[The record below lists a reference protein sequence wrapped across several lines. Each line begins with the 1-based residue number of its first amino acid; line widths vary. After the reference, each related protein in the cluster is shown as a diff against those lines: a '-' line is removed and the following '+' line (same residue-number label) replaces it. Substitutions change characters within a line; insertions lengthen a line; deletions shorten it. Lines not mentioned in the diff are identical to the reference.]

1 MADTTKALLIKN
13 SSTSKSGK
21 RGEWHLFDEAQPYIQ
36 GIETNI
42 DKEVDAEVMNTLVSG
57 IPTPWARARLF
68 GFAFP
73 YTQVEANIKKSGLVE
88 FYDRLVA
95 EWKGIMACIALFPDR
110 IRLSE
115 PIPMNFSADGQLFDI
130 PSALGRMLFEDED
143 LWTNPTKRKENPDEK
158 PTTQL
163 IYYAGKL
170 IGATSPYSLV
180 FTAVDYNGLSQIAD
194 MPWYRNGAFVDPL
207 PFIERNKDQ
216 LQKLYLLIKNVND
229 HFEDYEREVNANRNN
244 KPRLEF
250 DGFKDFLR
258 KWQQT
263 IKTTGS
269 SIVDEGTL
277 DAALNFAEPFHSLFN
292 VKQSLFIFR
301 DGRVSFKPRKED
313 GVVEVDPKDILLNED
328 YIIEFIEE
336 DEKQPLRQ
344 SAMHFVEVL
353 NPGYNPRQ
361 PEQEPQHL
369 YFPIPLSEKG
379 LILFRNQIG
388 DLIGT
393 SNDNHHELRCYVKPS
408 DYKLVVELHLVID
421 DKKMNLTAREY
432 EMQPL
437 ENDRRVI
444 MWPNFVSEHWNSYY
458 LYSEFPQADRG
469 TKMVPFFKNA
479 SDQSILVNEKG
490 KIIYA
495 DQAGPSSSVKVEKL
509 ISYPGGTLDSS
520 FHKYD
525 IIKTDVPVAGLE
537 IRKNI
542 DGEERV
548 VGYLIVKKPED
559 DSMGDIKIKDLSRVS
574 SFTDVV
580 IGIDFGSNNSC
591 VQFARGNGSDVKP
604 IPFSNRRMVLVGSE
618 NLDPGNLKIAMPH
631 ELYFFQNETAP
642 NGQIKSWVHEHN
654 PQYLVSG
661 MAEEEIAG
669 GVPIFEPNIHI
680 KSMDSRH
687 IVTNAGILHH
697 SMKWLTEDGDNHKK
711 SAYLKAIYLKSIADL
726 YANNYRPNK
735 LRWSFPGSFTNGE
748 KLKYGQLFQNIVSTI
763 TPINNATVSLDPAA
777 LTESEAVSNYA
788 LATGVSLQ
796 EDNVFLGIDVGGS
809 TSDILLIAMDLN
821 DGGYKLVKQSSLRLA
836 AGLIADASRQSEN
849 FRRALVSY
857 HDNPKSSLTIPN
869 IKTINKDN
877 APFFLN
883 AVFDRLRGNEFEHFY
898 AFLGRTNPTLF
909 ALPAY
914 MTGLLLYYSGQLLRK
929 TIEDYPFLH
938 EVNKINLFPFGKG
951 GRIFDWLDTY
961 PGKQMASD
969 YFTRC
974 FQTGFGEGGNKIV
987 VVKQNDIRED
997 NKSEVAKG
1005 LVSANSDDRVK
1016 LGDNLRNNS
1025 DIFGESGFSIR
1036 KEGNELE
1043 DVPHTATISSAHFE
1057 SLNLKLKFPQTFQ
1070 EFNKFLDI
1078 YLDFVGPSQTGI
1090 ISNTRALKEKTN
1102 EISNYL
1108 KGYITNDPEYKKA
1121 KNSASDFEFKHSML
1135 VLEGMCFLEK
1145 FLVPEIYKN

>member
-1 MADTTKALLIKN
+1 MADKTKALLIKN

-73 YTQVEANIKKSGLVE
+73 YTQLEANIKKSGLVE

-110 IRLSE
+110 IRVSE
-115 PIPMNFSADGQLFDI
+115 PIPMNYAAADSLFDI

-143 LWTNPTKRKENPDEK
+143 LWTNPLKRKENPDEK
-158 PTTQL
+158 PATQL

-180 FTAVDYNGLSQIAD
+180 FTSVDYTGLSQTAD
-194 MPWYRNGAFVDPL
+194 MPWYRNGSFVDPL

-216 LQKLYLLIKNVND
+216 LQKLYLLIKNIND
-229 HFEDYEREVNANRNN
+229 HFEDFEREVNLNRGN

-263 IKTTGS
+263 IKTTGTG
-269 SIVDEGTL
+269 IVDEGTL
-277 DAALNFAEPFHSLFN
+277 DAALNFADPYHSLFN
-292 VKQSLFIFR
+292 VKQSLYIFR

-313 GVVEVDPKDILLNED
+313 GIVEVDPKDILLNED
-328 YIIEFIEE
+328 YIIEFVEE

-344 SAMHFVEVL
+344 SALHFVEVL
-353 NPGYNPRQ
+353 NPGYNPRE
-361 PEQEPQHL
+361 PEKEPQFL

-393 SNDNHHELRCYVKPS
+393 PKDNHHELRCYVKPS

-444 MWPNFVSEHWNSYY
+444 IWPNFISESWNSYY

-469 TKMVPFFKNA
+469 TKMVPFFKKA

-495 DQAGPSSSVKVEKL
+495 HQVMPGSILKVEKL

-525 IIKTDVPVAGLE
+525 IIKTNLPVAGLE

-559 DSMGDIKIKDLSRVS
+559 DSMGDTKIKDLSRVS
-574 SFTDVV
+574 SFMDVV
-580 IGIDFGSNNSC
+580 VGIDFGSNNSC
-591 VQFARGNGSDVKP
+591 VQYARINGSDVKP

-631 ELYFFQNETAP
+631 ELYFFQNETTP

-654 PQYLVSG
+654 AQYLVSG
-661 MAEEEIAG
+661 MEEEEIAG

-680 KSMDSRH
+680 KSMDSRS
-687 IVTNAGILHH
+687 ITTNAGILHH
-697 SMKWLTEDGDNHKK
+697 SMKWLTEEKDNKKK

-726 YANNYRPNK
+726 YANNCRPQK

-748 KLKYGQLFQNIVSTI
+748 QLQYRGLFHNIVSSI
-763 TPINNATVSLDPAA
+763 QPIDNFSVTLDESP

-809 TSDILLIAMDLN
+809 TSDILLIAMDLS
-821 DGGYKLVKQSSLRLA
+821 DGGGYKLVKQSSLRLA
-836 AGLIADASRQSEN
+836 AGLIADASRQSES

-857 HDNPKSSLTIPN
+857 HDNPKSALTIPN
-869 IKTINKDN
+869 IKTINAEN

-929 TIEDYPFLH
+929 TIEDYPFLSD
-938 EVNKINLFPFGKG
+938 VNKVNLFPFGKG

-961 PGKQMASD
+961 PGKQMASA

-974 FQTGFGEGGNKIV
+974 LQAGFGSGGEKITV
-987 VVKQNDIRED
+987 YKQNDIRED

-1005 LVSANSDDRVK
+1005 LVSATAEERVK
-1016 LGDNLRNNS
+1016 LGNNLRNNS
-1025 DIFGESGFSIR
+1025 DIFGESGFAIR

-1043 DVPHTATISSAHFE
+1043 EVPHIATISSEHFE
-1057 SLNLKLKFPQTFQ
+1057 SLNLKLKFPSAYQ

-1090 ISNTRALKEKTN
+1090 ISNTRGLKEKTA
-1102 EISNYL
+1102 ELSNYL

-1121 KNSASDFEFKHSML
+1121 KNSSNFEFKHSML
-1135 VLEGMCFLEK
+1135 VLEGICFLEK